1 MIAALILV
9 ASLAALLQFFISY
22 CRSLVVAYSKV
33 EISPQAR
40 EFAGLES
47 EVLRG
52 DEFHRLVRLVD
63 MCPSPGDDR
72 LEMRAMWAYYG
83 LLGLVRAL
91 RLVTFPVV
99 GWADRERAACAHFAA
114 VALDRRMTCRSDQ
127 IT

>member
-9 ASLAALLQFFISY
+9 ASLAGFLQFFISY

-33 EISPQAR
+33 ELSPQAC

-52 DEFHRLVRLVD
+52 DEFRRLVRLVEI
-63 MCPSPGDDR
+63 CPNPRDDR
-72 LEMRAMWAYYG
+72 LEMRAMRVYYT
-83 LLGLVRAL
+83 LLDLVRVL
-91 RLVTFPVV
+91 RPVAHPVV
-99 GWADRERAACAHFAA
+99 AWAERERAGCAYFAA